1 MAEIAT
7 GPRTAPPH
15 SFVETATR
23 LRSIAVATFAGF
35 LSGAVALGVGCR
47 LAMRVVA
54 LLAGDG
60 DQGKL
65 TDAEAVVGEI
75 TVGGTIFL
83 TLLGGAAG
91 AIGGLLYLAVH
102 RRLAWA
108 GRWRGVAFGGLLLA
122 IFGSAL
128 VEGDNPDFDR
138 FGIPIVNVAMFASL
152 FVFFGI
158 LIAPVYD
165 NLQRAVAAP
174 STTITGYAL
183 FAAQAAGML
192 LLLPATMLVM
202 ALLIADGGDAGFIAL
217 VLVALFAYVLLALPS
232 ASSMRRFRPTLT
244 PTSPR
249 AIITTVAPLA
259 PPVAIGIALDVHE
272 LLAIF

>member
-1 MAEIAT
+1 MAEIAA
-7 GPRTAPPH
+7 GRRSARPDR
-15 SFVETATR
+15 FVETATR
-23 LRSIAVATFAGF
+23 LRSIAVATLAGF

-75 TVGGTIFL
+75 TVEGTIFL
-83 TLLGGAAG
+83 ALLGGAAG
-91 AIGGLLYLAVH
+91 AIGGVLYLAVH

-128 VEGDNPDFDR
+128 VKGSNPDFER
-138 FGIPIVNVAMFASL
+138 FGSPLVNVAMFASL

-183 FAAQAAGML
+183 VAAQAAGML

-202 ALLIADGGDAGFIAL
+202 ALLIADGGDAGLTAIG
-217 VLVALFAYVLLALPS
+217 LVALFAYVLLALPS
-232 ASSMRRFRPTLT
+232 ASSMRRFRPATAGAGR
-244 PTSPR
+244 R
-249 AIITTVAPLA
+249 AIIVSVAPLG
-259 PPVAIGIALDVHE
+259 PPLAVGLALNIYE
-272 LLAIF
+272 LFAIF

>member
-1 MAEIAT
+1 MAEIAA
-7 GPRTAPPH
+7 GPRTAPPDT
-15 SFVETATR
+15 FVETATR

-35 LSGAVALGVGCR
+35 LCGAVALGVGCR

-54 LLAGDG
+54 LLAGDA

-65 TDAEAVVGEI
+65 TDADALVGEV

-83 TLLGGAAG
+83 TLLGAAAG
-91 AIGGLLYLAVH
+91 AIGGLLYLAVR

-108 GRWRGVAFGGLLLA
+108 GRWRGVVFGALLFA

-128 VEGDNPDFDR
+128 VEGTNPDFNR
-138 FGIPIVNVAMFASL
+138 FGIPIVNVAMFAGL
-152 FVFFGI
+152 FVFFGV

-174 STTITGYAL
+174 STTIAGYGL

-202 ALLIADGGDAGFIAL
+202 ALLIADGGDAGFTAL
-217 VLVALFAYVLLALPS
+217 ALVALFAYVLVVLPF
-232 ASSMRRFRPTLT
+232 ASTMRRFRPALR
-244 PTSPR
+244 SSRPR
-249 AIITTVAPLA
+249 AIITAVAPLA
-259 PPVAIGIALDVHE
+259 PPLALGLALDVRE
-272 LLAIF
+272 LFAIF

>member
-35 LSGAVALGVGCR
+35 LCGAVALGVGCR

-54 LLAGDG
+54 LLASDA
-60 DQGKL
+60 DQGTL
-65 TDAEAVVGEI
+65 TDADAVVGEI
-75 TVGGTIFL
+75 SVGGTIFL
-83 TLLGGAAG
+83 ALLGGAAG
-91 AIGGLLYLAVH
+91 AIGGLLYLAVR

-108 GRWRGVAFGGLLLA
+108 GRWRGLAFGALLLA

-128 VEGDNPDFDR
+128 VEGSNPDFDR

-174 STTITGYAL
+174 STTITGYLL
-183 FAAQAAGML
+183 FAAQGAGML
-192 LLLPATMLVM
+192 LLLPATMLVV
-202 ALLIADGGDAGFIAL
+202 ALLIADGGDAGFTTLAL
-217 VLVALFAYVLLALPS
+217 IALFAYVLVALPF
-232 ASSMRRFRPTLT
+232 ASTIRRFRPALT
-244 PTSPR
+244 STSPS
-249 AIITTVAPLA
+249 AIITSVAPLA
-259 PPVAIGIALDVHE
+259 PPVALGLALDARE
-272 LLAIF
+272 LFAIF